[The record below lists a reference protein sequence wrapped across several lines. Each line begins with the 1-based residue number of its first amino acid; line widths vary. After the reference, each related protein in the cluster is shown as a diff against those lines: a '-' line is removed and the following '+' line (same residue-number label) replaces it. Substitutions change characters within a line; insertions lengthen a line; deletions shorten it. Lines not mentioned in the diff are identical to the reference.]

1 MKSATKLAVLGTV
14 VAAALAGAV
23 IVGTAAAEEARPT
36 KVVAPM
42 KGLMLDVGSKH
53 TVSYFTADDGLCN
66 LTLVVGEKA
75 NEEGDHGSVGARVR
89 MAIEQGKSAR
99 IETAEGKS
107 LEFACA
113 RDAQS
118 MSVRTLDLVAYSAAR
133 K

>member
-1 MKSATKLAVLGTV
+1 MKYATKLAVLGTALGLALV
-14 VAAALAGAV
+14 GAINVGGAAADEATGPRV
-23 IVGTAAAEEARPT
+23 I
-36 KVVAPM
+36 APA

-89 MAIEQGKSAR
+89 LAIEQGKTAR

-113 RDAQS
+113 RGAQS